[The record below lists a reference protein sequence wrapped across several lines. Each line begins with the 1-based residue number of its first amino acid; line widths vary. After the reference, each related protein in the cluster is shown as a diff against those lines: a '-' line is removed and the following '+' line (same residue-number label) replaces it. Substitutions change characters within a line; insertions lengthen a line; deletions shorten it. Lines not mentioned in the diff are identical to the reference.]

1 MPLGPMVT
9 ARWCSMAMKAMV
21 HTANAIQLLR
31 SPMVSTIVTT
41 RRSHAV
47 LAAGTA
53 SPWLFPGGQPG
64 RPISADRLGARLR
77 ALGLRPAQVRSTALF
92 QLATEL
98 PAAVLARLL
107 GIHIN
112 VAVQWQQ
119 HSAGDWTNYA
129 ADLSRRPQS
138 LVSNHEVPG

>member
-1 MPLGPMVT
+1 MP
-9 ARWCSMAMKAMV
+9 
-21 HTANAIQLLR
+21 
-31 SPMVSTIVTT
+31 
-41 RRSHAV
+41 
-47 LAAGTA
+47 
-53 SPWLFPGGQPG
+53 
-64 RPISADRLGARLR
+64 
-77 ALGLRPAQVRSTALF
+77 RPAPLF

-138 LVSNHEVPG
+138 LASNHEVPG

>member
-1 MPLGPMVT
+1 MVQHGDEGDGPYRQRDPALEV
-9 ARWCSMAMKAMV
+9 ADGFDDR
-21 HTANAIQLLR
+21 HHPPQ
-31 SPMVSTIVTT
+31 P
-41 RRSHAV
+41 RRSRRRHRV
-47 LAAGTA
+47 T
-53 SPWLFPGGQPG
+53 WLFPGGQPG

>member
-1 MPLGPMVT
+1 MPEPLSALIT
-9 ARWCSMAMKAMV
+9 D
-21 HTANAIQLLR
+21 L
-31 SPMVSTIVTT
+31 VTT
-41 RRSHAV
+41 RHSHAV

-64 RPISADRLGARLR
+64 RPISADRLGTRLR
-77 ALGLRPAQVRSTALF
+77 ALGLRPAQARSTALF

-138 LVSNHEVPG
+138 LASNHEVPG